1 MRTGGSS
8 AATQPCQPHG
18 QQGAALPTS
27 GPGTAAKDL
36 CKNRQNVVYNGTF
49 ALQQGLSCRRGPPGF
64 FPHNSCWVSPF
75 PTALPPPRSGNDL
88 RLHPRRRRPVRGAQA
103 GRGGRAAPLHLG
115 LARPGRQ
122 RGQRGSAT
130 RRPHGTVPAPT
141 FSPGLPLSPLGPC
154 KGKGGG
160 VSADGDGA
168 GGSASVPR
176 GWWARGRA
184 GGTLLP
190 AVRGSPPGRGG
201 RPRRARQR
209 PPGRRSMGTG
219 RDAGTAPPRCPQI
232 SPLRHPAPTL
242 GPGTPGCPG
251 LPTSPLIPGSPGTP
265 CRTHGRGDKGT

>member
-1 MRTGGSS
+1 MRRAGQQAANHQSLTAPSSSHEFWLSASLLTEGSPLAQPNPIHLPYPPRGELGGCFPNLSPGCMPPAPAGPRGLPHRWLRGPPNSPGSRRGPVCPAGGRTQVRTGSSS

-18 QQGAALPTS
+18 QQGAGLPTS

-88 RLHPRRRRPVRGAQA
+88 HLHPRRRRPVRGAQA

-160 VSADGDGA
+160 
-168 GGSASVPR
+168 
-176 GWWARGRA
+176 
-184 GGTLLP
+184 
-190 AVRGSPPGRGG
+190 
-201 RPRRARQR
+201 
-209 PPGRRSMGTG
+209 
-219 RDAGTAPPRCPQI
+219 
-232 SPLRHPAPTL
+232 
-242 GPGTPGCPG
+242 
-251 LPTSPLIPGSPGTP
+251 
-265 CRTHGRGDKGT
+265 